1 MLKNNHNF
9 LFQNN
14 SVEIWKD
21 KNSKKNATKKAIQ
34 IWNVNVEN
42 KVEMIKLSQNQLR
55 HKLILI
61 TVLDIQ
67 IKL

>member
-42 KVEMIKLSQNQLR
+42 KVEMIKLS
-55 HKLILI
+55 
-61 TVLDIQ
+61 
-67 IKL
+67 

>member
-61 TVLDIQ
+61 IVLDIY

>member
-61 TVLDIQ
+61 TVLDIL